1 MHGGTSR
8 REKIGHDRHG
18 RHGKEG
24 PGEGLAEGP
33 TEGGGEGGKE
43 EEVAAS
49 ERKWHGVPPR
59 VSYAQCHDQE

>member
-33 TEGGGEGGKE
+33 TEGERAK
-43 EEVAAS
+43 VARGTPPGQLCAMS
-49 ERKWHGVPPR
+49 RPR
-59 VSYAQCHDQE
+59 VRVEVKC